1 MTNPEANNLHKTAA
15 IAFANK
21 IAPRA
26 HELGVSKVVL
36 FGSTARG
43 TATEDSDV
51 DVLVLLKGV
60 SRAKSSDDEKFS
72 PLHSEICGLSADIN
86 EEFNYDT
93 WVSPAIYGEEDY
105 DDIRMF
111 PLRRNIEREGITLYA
126 DR

>member
-1 MTNPEANNLHKTAA
+1 MTTMEANDLHRSAA
-15 IAFANK
+15 MAFAGK

-51 DVLVLLKGV
+51 DVLVLLKGI
-60 SRAKSSDDEKFS
+60 SRAKDSDHAKFS
-72 PLHSEICGLSADIN
+72 PLRREICDLSADVN

-93 WVSPAIYGEEDY
+93 WVSPVIYGDIDY
-105 DDIRMF
+105 DDIRLY

-126 DR
+126 D